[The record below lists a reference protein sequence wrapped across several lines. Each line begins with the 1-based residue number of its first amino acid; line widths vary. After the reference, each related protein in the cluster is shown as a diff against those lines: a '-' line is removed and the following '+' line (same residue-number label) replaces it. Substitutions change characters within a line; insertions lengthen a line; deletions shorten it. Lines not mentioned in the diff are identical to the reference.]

1 MLLAIDVGNTN
12 IVAGI
17 FDGEELTAN
26 FRMSTDKTKTS
37 DEIGMLLLQLMSHE
51 GIDKSAV
58 SDVIISSVVPPV
70 MHSLTNAC
78 RRYIGKIPL
87 IVGQDIV
94 PAISVRID
102 NPKEVGADRLVN
114 AVAAKAK
121 YGAPLIVVDFGTA
134 TTFCAINSVGDYVG
148 GVISSGIKISM
159 DALFEK
165 AAKLPRIEIVK
176 PASVIGSNTVAS
188 MQSGAVWGYVGQV
201 EYIVKRVKEELK
213 TMDNGQWIMDNSG
226 RALEESPQ
234 ESPVGLADTPFIKG
248 GIKAQTQGAPGASR
262 PTSEGVKVVATGGLA
277 AMIAECTDGIDFVD
291 RLLTLEG
298 LRIIYENRGESL

>member
-17 FDGEELTAN
+17 FDGEKLTAS

-51 GIDKSAV
+51 GIEKSAI

-78 RRYIGKIPL
+78 RRYIGREPM
-87 IVGQDIV
+87 IVGQDISPNIRV
-94 PAISVRID
+94 LID

-114 AVAAKAK
+114 AVAAVAK

-134 TTFCAINSVGDYVG
+134 TTFCAVNLDGDYVG
-148 GVISSGIKISM
+148 GVISTGIKISM

-165 AAKLPRIEIVK
+165 AAKLPRIEIVE
-176 PASVIGSNTVAS
+176 PAKVIGTNTVAS

-201 EYIVKRVKEELK
+201 EYIVRRMKEELGAFAQCRNNNAECRNVK
-213 TMDNGQWIMDNSG
+213 TGCD
-226 RALEESPQ
+226 
-234 ESPVGLADTPFIKG
+234 
-248 GIKAQTQGAPGASR
+248 GI
-262 PTSEGVKVVATGGLA
+262 KVVATGGLA
-277 AMIAECTDGIDFVD
+277 ALIAKCTDSIDCVD

-298 LRIIYENRGESL
+298 LRMIYEGREKVL

>member
-17 FDGEELTAN
+17 FDGEELTAS

-78 RRYIGKIPL
+78 RRYIGKVPL
-87 IVGQDIV
+87 IVGQDIL

-134 TTFCAINSVGDYVG
+134 TTFCAINLDGDYVG

-201 EYIVKRVKEELK
+201 EYIVKRIKEELK
-213 TMDNGQWIMDNSG
+213 TMDNSG
-226 RALEESPQ
+226 RALEEQSSVACGDSSFQKEP
-234 ESPVGLADTPFIKG
+234 L
-248 GIKAQTQGAPGASR
+248 KAQTQGAPGASR

-298 LRIIYENRGESL
+298 LQKIYRERPV